1 MDAVPLLRPTG
12 LWLFFIPRCV
22 HLFVLTEP
30 HPPQGGWVGGGGG
43 ELCGDLAAVAARRVV
58 LLGRPWADVDV
69 LIRQTGGGI

>member
-1 MDAVPLLRPTG
+1 MDAVSLLRPTR

-22 HLFVLTEP
+22 HLFALTEP
-30 HPPQGGWVGGGGG
+30 HPPQGGGGGVGG
-43 ELCGDLAAVAARRVV
+43 LCGDLAAVAARRVV